1 MNSDRYSPD
10 DLTSDHDEDVAAEQ
24 QQPKSAPEKP
34 NPAKPNRAK
43 KKDTDKVTGATRRK
57 KSPPKKSPPKKTS
70 ARVRRTDSDKMADK
84 VTEKV
89 TGKAGGKAKANAAT
103 TTKIGSV
110 KGGPVRAEE
119 KRPARRTAT
128 NRVGKTALS
137 KDAVMRAMAKQELV
151 ANNIAER
158 QALKLEQD
166 QANSAA
172 LRKELKAKQSKTPAE
187 IGGQGVIWSL
197 LALGLAACGGGGTKF
212 ISGPTVN
219 VPKLHDNKVSSA
231 ELAASEAARAK
242 AEAARDKAAQELGE
256 TRNELETTKDNLGET
271 TTDLEF
277 TLNQLLGSAG
287 VVRKGLPRN
296 AKIYLLN
303 ENLER
308 DGEHIAVTDVD
319 GRFDISG
326 LTLDQKRQLLKYG
339 FEADLSEAYDSMT
352 GERYDGGSLRSL
364 ATTDGLSAFA
374 SPLTTLLGGV
384 GTTGER
390 DALLNLMFPDREI
403 TLQDI
408 LSHLNYRMVAEDS
421 AGAYDAD
428 ANAIE
433 AMAIR
438 IMATL
443 ERFVSEDAG
452 TGTSAEK
459 STRAVKKLVDAF
471 QEVIT
476 HNAAQTTE
484 PTEGEPT
491 VAESPKK
498 NVDDVAGLK
507 SEAEVQHLIKEAEQF
522 GGGRPSAAPLGLETA
537 EDTAKTITLSDLG
550 FSDAEEDE
558 DLGAITFTGLDLLA
572 GTLTFVAAKDF
583 QYNGENFEEGETVT
597 VFANQKI
604 HIDWIKQE
612 GANPILFTFTP
623 GKDQSGDAV
632 LTYRVEAKKKGADGN
647 SDYDPANSADP
658 GSNPSENQLSENVKM
673 TITVTPVND
682 APTDTS
688 VSDAAL
694 LSQINAVLE
703 AKRNLDSAS
712 AGGFATSHTA
722 LQHAL
727 DALIALDVGSRALNA
742 ESGAKT
748 VGALIEATQGL
759 LQAGIGAL

>member
-43 KKDTDKVTGATRRK
+43 KKDTDKVTGATRR
-57 KSPPKKSPPKKTS
+57 KKSPPKKTS

-151 ANNIAER
+151 ASNAAER

-219 VPKLHDNKVSSA
+219 VPKLPDDEVSSA

-339 FEADLSEAYDSMT
+339 FEADLSEASDLVARSGNEMYGLGFDDSVN
-352 GERYDGGSLRSL
+352 
-364 ATTDGLSAFA
+364 TTDVVAA
-374 SPLTTLLGGV
+374 
-384 GTTGER
+384 GTTV
-390 DALLNLMFPDREI
+390 
-403 TLQDI
+403 TLK
-408 LSHLNYRMVAEDS
+408 YR
-421 AGAYDAD
+421 
-428 ANAIE
+428 
-433 AMAIR
+433 
-438 IMATL
+438 
-443 ERFVSEDAG
+443 
-452 TGTSAEK
+452 
-459 STRAVKKLVDAF
+459 LVDGHG
-471 QEVIT
+471 V
-476 HNAAQTTE
+476 
-484 PTEGEPT
+484 
-491 VAESPKK
+491 ES
-498 NVDDVAGLK
+498 
-507 SEAEVQHLIKEAEQF
+507 SEYEISF
-522 GGGRPSAAPLGLETA
+522 RFSAAPSNEPAVEPSGASFGQEHVDDNIPDNKPGTNEDEGAPDPADAERKSVTGNGIEQDVDDGMPLGLNDNFQTV
-537 EDTAKTITLSDLG
+537 SM
-550 FSDAEEDE
+550 
-558 DLGAITFTGLDLLA
+558 
-572 GTLTFVAAKDF
+572 DF
-583 QYNGENFEEGETVT
+583 
-597 VFANQKI
+597 
-604 HIDWIKQE
+604 
-612 GANPILFTFTP
+612 
-623 GKDQSGDAV
+623 
-632 LTYRVEAKKKGADGN
+632 
-647 SDYDPANSADP
+647 
-658 GSNPSENQLSENVKM
+658 
-673 TITVTPVND
+673 
-682 APTDTS
+682 
-688 VSDAAL
+688 
-694 LSQINAVLE
+694 
-703 AKRNLDSAS
+703 
-712 AGGFATSHTA
+712 
-722 LQHAL
+722 
-727 DALIALDVGSRALNA
+727 
-742 ESGAKT
+742 
-748 VGALIEATQGL
+748 
-759 LQAGIGAL
+759 